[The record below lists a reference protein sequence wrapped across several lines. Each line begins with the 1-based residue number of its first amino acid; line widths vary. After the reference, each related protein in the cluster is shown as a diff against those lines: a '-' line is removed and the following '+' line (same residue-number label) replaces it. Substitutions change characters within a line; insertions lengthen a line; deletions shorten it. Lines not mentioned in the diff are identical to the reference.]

1 VRLVQR
7 VIQVSEVQLVLPVK
21 PVIQVYRFSATEELS
36 EQLDVQVNCYNIQN
50 DRRRRHGA
58 DGEMHP
64 KFLTLNRCRCRRHN
78 SVSICCCI
86 QGQKVRLGTLEQ
98 LEALEQLDQRV
109 LQVRQV

>member
-1 VRLVQR
+1 M
-7 VIQVSEVQLVLPVK
+7 
-21 PVIQVYRFSATEELS
+21 ELTG
-36 EQLDVQVNCYNIQN
+36 Q
-50 DRRRRHGA
+50 
-58 DGEMHP
+58 MHP

-109 LQVRQV
+109 LQVGQVGLGDEEEEVQLEQLATGHERVHRDILVIEAFLDTQVTQVDQVNTTVHFVSNT